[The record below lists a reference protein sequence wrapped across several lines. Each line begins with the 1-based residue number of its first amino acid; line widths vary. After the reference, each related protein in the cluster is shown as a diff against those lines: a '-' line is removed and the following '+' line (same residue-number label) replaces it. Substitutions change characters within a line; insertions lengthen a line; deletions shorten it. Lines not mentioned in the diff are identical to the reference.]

1 MSKAQRLQ
9 FLETIGRDT
18 VVRSTKR
25 DALTGILEK
34 GEEQAADPHQRK
46 RGFSAKGYL
55 VPTKATLFGLD
66 VRFRHIDQKIALD
79 NEKRNASRIRLHAKP
94 RSRGDEAVNRHKIP
108 KNLNMDKMSL

>member
-34 GEEQAADPHQRK
+34 GEEQAEQSQRK
-46 RGFSAKGYL
+46 RGLSAKGYL

-94 RSRGDEAVNRHKIP
+94 RSRGDEAVNRHKLP

>member
-1 MSKAQRLQ
+1 M
-9 FLETIGRDT
+9 ETIGRDT

-25 DALTGILEK
+25 EVLTGILDK
-34 GEEQAADPHQRK
+34 GDDSYMDKNNNERK

-55 VPTKATLFGLD
+55 VPTKAALFGLD

-94 RSRGDEAVNRHKIP
+94 KSRGDEAINRHKIP
-108 KNLNMDKMSL
+108 KNINMERMSLYKS